1 MRATRT
7 KRHYP
12 AHGGTTAAMAMQAP
26 VISKDARRAGLSNPA
41 EDDGHGHDGP
51 SCNRQVKSSIAPP
64 GGPQQGRLVSHHVT
78 WTDRTAEPRRVVAL
92 VRDRR
97 GAIPGLTERGPSS
110 ENTNGLLRRYFPKVS
125 DLRARGPDDLAAA
138 AAELNAR
145 LRKTL
150 GWDTPAGRL
159 GP

>member
-1 MRATRT
+1 M
-7 KRHYP
+7 
-12 AHGGTTAAMAMQAP
+12 
-26 VISKDARRAGLSNPA
+26 
-41 EDDGHGHDGP
+41 
-51 SCNRQVKSSIAPP
+51 
-64 GGPQQGRLVSHHVT
+64 SHHVT

-145 LRKTL
+145 PRKTL
-150 GWDTPAGRL
+150 GWDTPAARL
-159 GP
+159 GL